1 MGYIKDYLK
10 ENKNKSFSE
19 LHFTE
24 VDAAILALLIL
35 FDVGSCVP
43 KVGEKGITFYEAFK
57 KQIELHGLNGFGL
70 IISSAITRTLNEA
83 RTSPRYKNL
92 ILCDGS
98 QTLDENLET
107 QSTFM
112 SVILPNKTRLVI
124 CGSTDDTIVGWKENL
139 NLLYNGHVPCL
150 ENAKN
155 YLDMVGQ
162 KSNNLIVIGH
172 SKGGMESL
180 YATAFCS
187 RDVFKKIQKAYS
199 FDGTGYNI
207 DIISDP
213 LFSESL
219 SKMVLFVPNSGIVGR
234 IFYNPVEPLIVPS
247 KYRGVNQHD
256 LLSWEIKGTK
266 FKRIKKDGPHLFPVH
281 RNKSRVTFCKN
292 VTVLASLV
300 ALICYMPLKS
310 KIFICHLKPPYADE
324 KLGGVAGELPRR
336 KGSDQR
342 SGREGEDFPLLKI
355 IFQPHTHCHRLLVSF
370 LVLQAYLPHMLNHKL
385 PAFSLVHRHHMQK
398 QVYLPVF
405 QLRKMFHKQSLCLPE
420 PSFHSNLKDS

>member
-266 FKRIKKDGPHLFPVH
+266 FKRIKEF
-281 RNKSRVTFCKN
+281 T
-292 VTVLASLV
+292 
-300 ALICYMPLKS
+300 I
-310 KIFICHLKPPYADE
+310 
-324 KLGGVAGELPRR
+324 
-336 KGSDQR
+336 
-342 SGREGEDFPLLKI
+342 EGNQLKI
-355 IFQPHTHCHRLLVSF
+355 KIDKFTNELSIEKKKDFVNNF
-370 LVLQAYLPHMLNHKL
+370 FKVLEAGKAKTLTEVIKRPYRPVLEFIKL
-385 PAFSLVHRHHMQK
+385 PKEKKELIGTLIKTLANDKIIAKELFLGFITIPITK
-398 QVYLPVF
+398 
-405 QLRKMFHKQSLCLPE
+405 
-420 PSFHSNLKDS
+420 